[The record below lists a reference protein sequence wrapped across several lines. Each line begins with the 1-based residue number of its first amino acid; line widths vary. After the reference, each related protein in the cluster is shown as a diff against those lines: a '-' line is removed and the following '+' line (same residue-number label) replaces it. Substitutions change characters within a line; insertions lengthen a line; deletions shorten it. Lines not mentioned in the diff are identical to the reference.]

1 MGRRHLLTD
10 EERAALFGVPTTR
23 DALAKH
29 YTLDAADLEFV
40 LTRRTPANRL
50 GFAAALA
57 LLRHPGLAPSAIW
70 PPPADLI
77 AYLAEQ
83 LGIDPRV
90 FDDYARR
97 PQTVGD
103 FALEIAAALGLRP
116 PTRADV
122 PLMVEA
128 AARAAWPTERGLS
141 IVEGLVASLREA
153 RLVLPSP
160 DTIERAG
167 LAGRVRARK
176 RAAETLLA
184 GLSGEQL
191 AKLDAFG
198 AVDPE
203 TGRAPLTWAKDVPSA
218 PKAEH
223 VREILD
229 KLREVRALGLDQAVA
244 DRVHPDRLR
253 MLAREGRITAAYAI
267 ERYTPLRRRAI
278 LVATLLDLERRLTD
292 AALGMAD
299 RLIGASFTRGNSARE
314 RTYTATSREV
324 GRLMRLLHGTAAAVE
339 AALRDGGDVAAAIDG
354 AVGLDRLV
362 RSAPQAAA
370 IADLAEEDPLV
381 RAADRWQTLRK
392 FAPLLVQAIDFRA
405 ARAHDRTVAALEALR
420 EHYRLGRRELPKN
433 VPMPFKKEWRK
444 LVVGVGGKV
453 DRRLYETALFAHVRN
468 KLRSGDVWVERSDG
482 YRRFDSYL
490 LSLAEA
496 VPITAGLGLPAT
508 ADEWLAA
515 RADALDWRLRRLA
528 NRLPRGK
535 VEGVILRDGRLS
547 IAPVRAAKSAE
558 ADALADEIGALM
570 PRVRVTELLHE
581 VARETGFLCA
591 FTNFR
596 TGRSCENEK
605 ALLAVILADATN
617 LGLGRMAEPATVSP
631 ATSSSGPR
639 TPTSATKPAGPRLRA
654 WSTRTTRSPS
664 PRCGAT
670 APPRHPMGNSSARAS
685 AARAPARSTHA
696 TASSPATASIHTP
709 RTGTRHSPAPSSR
722 RPSTRHRSSSTG
734 CFTTGARLRSPSTT
748 STPVARPTPSTSCAT
763 HSVFAS
769 ARACATSQT
778 GGLPASSLSRAI
790 PN

>member
-1 MGRRHLLTD
+1 M
-10 EERAALFGVPTTR
+10 
-23 DALAKH
+23 
-29 YTLDAADLEFV
+29 

-176 RAAETLLA
+176 RAAEALLA

-229 KLREVRALGLDQAVA
+229 KLREVRALGLEQTAA

-392 FAPLLVQAIDFRA
+392 FAPLLLQAIDFERRAPTIARSRRSRPCVSTTVRAGASCRRTCRCHSRRSGGSSLSAPA
-405 ARAHDRTVAALEALR
+405 AR
-420 EHYRLGRRELPKN
+420 
-433 VPMPFKKEWRK
+433 W
-444 LVVGVGGKV
+444 
-453 DRRLYETALFAHVRN
+453 
-468 KLRSGDVWVERSDG
+468 
-482 YRRFDSYL
+482 
-490 LSLAEA
+490 
-496 VPITAGLGLPAT
+496 TAGCT
-508 ADEWLAA
+508 
-515 RADALDWRLRRLA
+515 RR
-528 NRLPRGK
+528 
-535 VEGVILRDGRLS
+535 
-547 IAPVRAAKSAE
+547 
-558 ADALADEIGALM
+558 
-570 PRVRVTELLHE
+570 
-581 VARETGFLCA
+581 
-591 FTNFR
+591 
-596 TGRSCENEK
+596 RS
-605 ALLAVILADATN
+605 
-617 LGLGRMAEPATVSP
+617 S
-631 ATSSSGPR
+631 
-639 TPTSATKPAGPRLRA
+639 PTSATNCARATCGSSAPTATGASTVTSSRWPRRYPLPPGSACPRPPTSGWQRERTRSTGGCDAFAIGCHAARSKASSCGTAGYRSRRCARQSPQRL
-654 WSTRTTRSPS
+654 TRSPT
-664 PRCGAT
+664 RL
-670 APPRHPMGNSSARAS
+670 AR
-685 AARAPARSTHA
+685 
-696 TASSPATASIHTP
+696 
-709 RTGTRHSPAPSSR
+709 
-722 RPSTRHRSSSTG
+722 
-734 CFTTGARLRSPSTT
+734 
-748 STPVARPTPSTSCAT
+748 
-763 HSVFAS
+763 
-769 ARACATSQT
+769 
-778 GGLPASSLSRAI
+778 
-790 PN
+790 

>member
-1 MGRRHLLTD
+1 MPSRSDSGGRMGRRHLLTD

-29 YTLDAADLEFV
+29 YTLDATDLEFV

-176 RAAETLLA
+176 RAAEALLA

-229 KLREVRALGLDQAVA
+229 KLREVRALGLEQTAA

-278 LVATLLDLERRLTD
+278 LVATLLDLEQRLTD

-354 AVGLDRLV
+354 AVGLGRLV

-381 RAADRWQTLRK
+381 RAADRWQTPQK
-392 FAPLLVQAIDFRA
+392 VCAAAPSGDRLQARA
-405 ARAHDRTVAALEALR
+405 AEERADAIQEGVAEARCRRRRQGGPQALR
-420 EHYRLGRRELPKN
+420 DGALRPRPQQTALGRRVGRALRRLPALRQLPPPADRGDTHHRRARPTRDRRR
-433 VPMPFKKEWRK
+433 VAGSESGRARLAAATPCQSAATRQGRGRHPAGRPAIDRA
-444 LVVGVGGKV
+444 GARGKV
-453 DRRLYETALFAHVRN
+453 RRGGRARRRDR
-468 KLRSGDVWVERSDG
+468 
-482 YRRFDSYL
+482 
-490 LSLAEA
+490 
-496 VPITAGLGLPAT
+496 
-508 ADEWLAA
+508 
-515 RADALDWRLRRLA
+515 RADAT
-528 NRLPRGK
+528 
-535 VEGVILRDGRLS
+535 
-547 IAPVRAAKSAE
+547 RAC
-558 ADALADEIGALM
+558 
-570 PRVRVTELLHE
+570 H
-581 VARETGFLCA
+581 
-591 FTNFR
+591 
-596 TGRSCENEK
+596 
-605 ALLAVILADATN
+605 
-617 LGLGRMAEPATVSP
+617 
-631 ATSSSGPR
+631 
-639 TPTSATKPAGPRLRA
+639 
-654 WSTRTTRSPS
+654 
-664 PRCGAT
+664 
-670 APPRHPMGNSSARAS
+670 RAS
-685 AARAPARSTHA
+685 P
-696 TASSPATASIHTP
+696 
-709 RTGTRHSPAPSSR
+709 
-722 RPSTRHRSSSTG
+722 
-734 CFTTGARLRSPSTT
+734 
-748 STPVARPTPSTSCAT
+748 
-763 HSVFAS
+763 
-769 ARACATSQT
+769 
-778 GGLPASSLSRAI
+778 
-790 PN
+790 